1 LYFLNDADVSAYCTS
16 QRTFIRAMAS
26 AGSDVGMPCEV
37 RKKEHA
43 VSVT

>member
-1 LYFLNDADVSAYCTS
+1 
-16 QRTFIRAMAS
+16 MAS